1 MQHVFPRL
9 LAGAAT
15 GRAEREGKPRTES
28 VSILLCKKVLV
39 KSNFWWGG
47 ATQQNPEPEQ
57 QMAEQHNDAQRLPA
71 DGSPVPPP
79 VPAAFLP
86 AGGDLPS
93 QLSLPIIPVAAVQ
106 AQAAKRSSGRGRV
119 PGWLVSFSLHLLVL
133 VGLASVAI
141 DPPPMP
147 VPAIMLEQEPEEP
160 EPELVI
166 EPEELAV
173 SEEEFEDIGA
183 LSEAGASIAEAVSP
197 ALAELSVVPLRPDS
211 MVETKVRVEPVSFE
225 AMGPNQVDQLIE
237 MVAGVNVGVA
247 ATGAAGAVDRL
258 SLEIARSLEDAPTC
272 VCWVFDQSVSLAG
285 QRQEIAARLER
296 VFRELQVDEQGEL
309 PVGLTNMVLAYGQR
323 FTFITDRP
331 TARSADVIEAIRGIE
346 VDNSGFEQTFT
357 AIQAAAERL
366 NSNPGAGRRNS
377 MVIAFTDEVG
387 DDQLM
392 ADRVAARCRRLD
404 TPVYVVGVPA
414 PFGRRFI
421 EMKYVEFDPSYA
433 SAEEWAVVEQGP
445 ETLFPESVRIGSTAV
460 ADEAIDS
467 GFGPF
472 SLSKLCY
479 QTGGIYVAVHANRDA
494 TGRVNDRMTAAM
506 SSRIRY
512 FFDPEAMRDYQP
524 DYVSAAKLKQK
535 LNANRAKQALVEAA
549 RATNLAPMESPQTT
563 FPRKSEGELANLL
576 TVAQRAAAVL
586 QPRIDAIHRVL
597 LSGLKDRD
605 AIEEKRWR
613 AGYDLGMGRILALK
627 VRTDAYNLMLAQAKA
642 GMQFQNPKS
651 DTWVLRPSTEVRVG
665 SQTEKLAQQACE
677 ILERVVQEHPGTPW
691 AFIAKKE
698 LQSPLGYRWDE
709 IHTGINDPPP
719 PRPAANNNNPP
730 MPRDDQ
736 RRMLGPPK
744 PKRNLK
750 RI

>member
-1 MQHVFPRL
+1 MPDH
-9 LAGAAT
+9 
-15 GRAEREGKPRTES
+15 
-28 VSILLCKKVLV
+28 
-39 KSNFWWGG
+39 
-47 ATQQNPEPEQ
+47 
-57 QMAEQHNDAQRLPA
+57 HNDAHHQPLNQIPT
-71 DGSPVPPP
+71 PPP
-79 VPAAFLP
+79 VPAAVERI
-86 AGGDLPS
+86 GGEATGQP
-93 QLSLPIIPVAAVQ
+93 SLPIVPSATEPARVALGAG
-106 AQAAKRSSGRGRV
+106 KPRGRL

-133 VGLASVAI
+133 AGLASVAV
-141 DPPPMP
+141 DPPPVPMP
-147 VPAIMLEQEPEEP
+147 VIRLEQEPEEP
-160 EPELVI
+160 EPELVL

-173 SEEEFEDIGA
+173 SEEDFEEIGA
-183 LSEAGASIAEAVSP
+183 LSEAGVSVAEAVSP
-197 ALAELSVVPLRPDS
+197 AAAELSVVPLRADTV
-211 MVETKVRVEPVSFE
+211 METKVRVEPVSFE

-285 QRQEIAARLER
+285 QRQEIASRLDR
-296 VFRELQVDEQGEL
+296 VFRELQVDEQGGL
-309 PVGLTNMVLAYGQR
+309 PAGLTNMVLAYGQR
-323 FTFITDRP
+323 FQFITDRP
-331 TARSADVIEAIRGIE
+331 TALSSDVIEAIRGIE

-366 NSNPGAGRRNS
+366 HASQGAGRSNS
-377 MVIAFTDEVG
+377 MIVVFTDEVG
-387 DDQLM
+387 DDQML

-433 SAEEWAVVEQGP
+433 AAEEWAVVEQGP
-445 ETLFPESVRIGSTAV
+445 ETLLPESVRIGSTAV

-479 QTGGIYVAVHANRDA
+479 QTGGIYIAVHANRDA

-524 DYVSAAKLKQK
+524 DYVSAVKLKQK
-535 LNANRAKQALVEAA
+535 LVANRAKQALVEAA
-549 RATNLAPMESPQTT
+549 TATNLSPMESPETV

-576 TVAQRAAAVL
+576 TLAQRAAAVL

-613 AGYDLGMGRILALK
+613 AGYDLAMGRILALK

-651 DTWVLRPSTEVRVG
+651 DTWVLKPSTEVRVG
-665 SQTEKLAQQACE
+665 SQTEKLARQATE
-677 ILERVVQEHPGTPW
+677 LLERVVQEHPGTPW
-691 AFIAKKE
+691 AFLAERE
-698 LQSPLGYRWDE
+698 LRVPLGYTWDE
-709 IHTGINDPPP
+709 IHTGINNPPP
-719 PRPAANNNNPP
+719 PRPAANNNNNRPL
-730 MPRDDQ
+730 PRDDQ

>member
-1 MQHVFPRL
+1 MPEHHHQDQH
-9 LAGAAT
+9 
-15 GRAEREGKPRTES
+15 
-28 VSILLCKKVLV
+28 
-39 KSNFWWGG
+39 
-47 ATQQNPEPEQ
+47 
-57 QMAEQHNDAQRLPA
+57 LPLNRVPA
-71 DGSPVPPP
+71 PPP
-79 VPAAFLP
+79 VPAARPPDGLRVTEQP
-86 AGGDLPS
+86 VVPRATGDAEPTR
-93 QLSLPIIPVAAVQ
+93 AAPRPTVH
-106 AQAAKRSSGRGRV
+106 RGRL
-119 PGWLVSFSLHLLVL
+119 PGWLVSSVLHLFVL
-133 VGLASVAI
+133 AGLASVAV
-141 DPPPMP
+141 DPPPVS
-147 VPAIMLEQEPEEP
+147 VPAIMLEQDPEEP
-160 EPELVI
+160 EPELVL

-173 SEEEFEDIGA
+173 SDEDFEEIGA
-183 LSEAGASIAEAVSP
+183 LSEAGVSIAEAVAP
-197 ALAELSVVPLRPDS
+197 AVAELSVVPLRADTV
-211 MVETKVRVEPVSFE
+211 METKVRVEPVSFE

-285 QRQEIAARLER
+285 QRQEIAARLDR
-296 VFRELQVDEQGEL
+296 VFRELQVDEQGGL
-309 PVGLTNMVLAYGQR
+309 PAGLTNLVLAYGQR
-323 FTFITDRP
+323 FQFITDRP
-331 TARSADVIEAIRGIE
+331 TANSSEVIEAIRGIA
-346 VDNSGFEQTFT
+346 VDNSGFEKTFT

-366 NSNPGAGRRNS
+366 HASRGAGRNNS
-377 MVIAFTDEVG
+377 MIVVFTDEVG
-387 DDQLM
+387 DDQML

-404 TPVYVVGVPA
+404 TPVSVVGVPA

-433 SAEEWAVVEQGP
+433 AAEEWAVVEQGP
-445 ETLFPESVRIGSTAV
+445 ETLLPEAVRIGSTAV
-460 ADEAIDS
+460 NDEAIDS

-479 QTGGIYVAVHANRDA
+479 QTGGIYIAVHANRDA

-524 DYVSAAKLKQK
+524 DYVSAGKLKQK
-535 LNANRAKQALVEAA
+535 LVANRAKQALVEAA
-549 RATNLAPMESPQTT
+549 TATNLSPMESPETV

-576 TVAQRAAAVL
+576 TLAQRAAAVL

-605 AIEEKRWR
+605 AIEEKRWQ
-613 AGYDLGMGRILALK
+613 AGYDLAMGRILALK

-651 DTWVLRPSTEVRVG
+651 DTWVLKPSPEVRVG
-665 SQTEKLAQQACE
+665 SQTERLARQATE
-677 ILERVVQEHPGTPW
+677 LLERVVQEHPGTPW
-691 AFIAKKE
+691 AFLAERE
-698 LQSPLGYRWDE
+698 LQVPLGYRWDE
-709 IHTGINDPPP
+709 IHTGINNPPP
-719 PRPAANNNNPP
+719 PRPAANNNNNRPL
-730 MPRDDQ
+730 PRDDE

>member
-1 MQHVFPRL
+1 M
-9 LAGAAT
+9 AGAAT
-15 GRAEREGKPRTES
+15 GGAARQGKPRTDLM
-28 VSILLCKKVLV
+28 SILLYGKDVV
-39 KSNFWWGG
+39 KSDAGG
-47 ATQQNPEPEQ
+47 WVRRNNTLEQ
-57 QMAEQHNDAQRLPA
+57 EEHMAEQQNEAHRTPMNE
-71 DGSPVPPP
+71 SPVPPP
-79 VPAAFLP
+79 VPDTNLP
-86 AGGDLPS
+86 AGGGVPEQVFPLVV
-93 QLSLPIIPVAAVQ
+93 PVAQTPAS
-106 AQAAKRSSGRGRV
+106 AAMRTSGRRGRV

-133 VGLASVAI
+133 VGLAAVAI

-147 VPAIMLEQEPEEP
+147 VPVIMLEQEPEEP

-197 ALAELSVVPLRPDS
+197 ALAELSVVPLRADT
-211 MVETKVRVEPVSFE
+211 MLETKVRVEPVSFE
-225 AMGPNQVDQLIE
+225 AMGPNQVEQLIE

-258 SLEIARSLEDAPTC
+258 SLDIARSLEDGPTC

-285 QRQEIAARLER
+285 QRQEIAARLDR
-296 VFRELQVDEQGEL
+296 VFRELQVDEQGGL
-309 PVGLTNMVLAYGQR
+309 PTGLTNMVLAYGQR
-323 FTFITDRP
+323 FKFITDRP
-331 TARSADVIEAIRGIE
+331 TSLSADVIAAIRGIE
-346 VDNSGFEQTFT
+346 VDNSGLEQTFT

-377 MVIAFTDEVG
+377 MVIVFTDEVG

-479 QTGGIYVAVHANRDA
+479 QTGGIYIAVHANRDA

-524 DYVSAAKLKQK
+524 DYVSATKLKQK

-549 RATNLAPMESPQTT
+549 TATNLSPMESPETV

-576 TVAQRAAAVL
+576 TLAQRTAAVL

-613 AGYDLGMGRILALK
+613 AGYDLGMGRVLALK

-651 DTWVLRPSTEVRVG
+651 DTWVLRPSSEVRVG
-665 SQTEKLAQQACE
+665 SQTERLAEQARS
-677 ILERVVQEHPGTPW
+677 ILQRVVHEHPGTPW
-691 AFIAKKE
+691 AFIAEKE
-698 LQSPLGYRWDE
+698 LQAPLGYRWDE

-719 PRPAANNNNPP
+719 PRPAANNNNNPP

>member
-1 MQHVFPRL
+1 
-9 LAGAAT
+9 
-15 GRAEREGKPRTES
+15 
-28 VSILLCKKVLV
+28 
-39 KSNFWWGG
+39 
-47 ATQQNPEPEQ
+47 
-57 QMAEQHNDAQRLPA
+57 MAEQQNESQPVPA
-71 DGSPVPPP
+71 NETPVPPP
-79 VPAAFLP
+79 VPAAFSP
-86 AGGDLPS
+86 AGGDVPA
-93 QLSLPIIPVAAVQ
+93 QPSLPIVPVASAQ
-106 AQAAKRSSGRGRV
+106 AQGAKRSGNRGRV
-119 PGWLVSFSLHLLVL
+119 PGWLVSFSLHMLVL

-197 ALAELSVVPLRPDS
+197 ALAELSVVPLRPDT
-211 MVETKVRVEPVSFE
+211 MIETKVRVEPVSFE

-285 QRQEIAARLER
+285 QRQEIAARLDR
-296 VFRELQVDEQGEL
+296 VFRELQVDEQGGL

-323 FTFITDRP
+323 FKFVTDRP
-331 TARSADVIEAIRGIE
+331 TSNSADVIAAIRGIE

-387 DDQLM
+387 DDQPM

-445 ETLFPESVRIGSTAV
+445 ETLFPEAVRIGSTAV

-479 QTGGIYVAVHANRDA
+479 QTGGIYIAVHANRDA

-535 LNANRAKQALVEAA
+535 LSANRAKQALVEAA
-549 RATNLAPMESPQTT
+549 KATNLAPMESPQTT

-651 DTWVLRPSTEVRVG
+651 DTWVLRPSSEVRVG